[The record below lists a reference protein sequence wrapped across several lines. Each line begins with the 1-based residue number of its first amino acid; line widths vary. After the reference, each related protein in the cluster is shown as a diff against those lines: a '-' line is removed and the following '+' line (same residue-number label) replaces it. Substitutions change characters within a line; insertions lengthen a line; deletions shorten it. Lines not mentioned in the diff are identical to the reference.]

1 MRHKFLIIILSGF
14 ISGVFISSFV
24 DFGRAL
30 ALFFVFL
37 GLVFGIIHYRHR
49 ISIVDSRG
57 VFLTATLFFIAF
69 GFGQL
74 RYGQSD
80 SIGRQSD
87 LQNKAGQRVS
97 LVGIVSDEPEQK
109 ENYNR
114 LVLEDE
120 KSEGKILVYIPI
132 YPQYKYGDK
141 LKVNGILKKP
151 ENFQNKSYAYL
162 SSSRNSSVISESP
175 VNNFDWPA
183 HLAKDGIYYEMFY
196 PQAEFISDGNG
207 FWLKEK
213 LFGLKGK
220 FLSAIANVV
229 PEPHSAFL
237 GGITI
242 GARESLPKDLQEK
255 FRTTGVAHI
264 VALSGY
270 NITIMAETIMLFFSF
285 LPQYLAIGGGVIGVI
300 LFAIMTGA
308 SATVLRA
315 SIMALLALTAK
326 VTGRIYTVSWA
337 LFLAGFFMV
346 LQNPKILRFDASFQ
360 LSFLAT
366 LGLIYIS
373 PIIKNKLGFITD
385 KFNLREIFSATIS
398 AQIAVLPL
406 LVYKTGLIS
415 IVGLPVNF
423 LILPF
428 IPLTMFFGFATGILG
443 MISGILS
450 APLGWISYGLLQ
462 YELFIVDIFA
472 KLPFAAV
479 NIAGF
484 SEIFLILAYAAIF
497 FVISHL
503 HQKEKIAE
511 QNP

>member
-1 MRHKFLIIILSGF
+1 MRQKFLIIILSGF
-14 ISGVFISSFV
+14 VSGVFVSSFV
-24 DFGRAL
+24 DFGWAL

-37 GLVFGIIHYRHR
+37 GLVFGIVHYRHR
-49 ISIVDSRG
+49 TSIVSAGG
-57 VFLTATLFFIAF
+57 VFLTIALFFTAF
-69 GFGQL
+69 GLGQL
-74 RYGQSD
+74 RYQQADLS
-80 SIGRQSD
+80 GRQSN

-120 KSEGKILVYIPI
+120 KSESKILVYLPT

-141 LKVNGILKKP
+141 LKITGILKKP
-151 ENFQNKSYAYL
+151 ENF
-162 SSSRNSSVISESP
+162 
-175 VNNFDWPA
+175 NNFNWIDY
-183 HLAKDGIYYEMFY
+183 LAKDDIYYEMFY
-196 PQAEFISDGNG
+196 PQTEFISAGNG

-213 LFGLKGK
+213 LFGLKAK
-220 FLSAIANVV
+220 FLSAISKVV

-242 GARESLPKDLQEK
+242 GARESLPKDLEEK

-270 NITIMAETIMLFFSF
+270 NITIVAETIMLFFSF
-285 LPQYLAIGGGVIGVI
+285 LPQYLAISGGVIGVI
-300 LFAIMTGA
+300 LFAVMTGA

-326 VTGRIYTVSWA
+326 ATGRIYTVSWA

-346 LQNPKILRFDASFQ
+346 WQNPKILRFDTSFQ

-366 LGLIYIS
+366 MGLIYIS
-373 PIIKNKLGFITD
+373 PIIKNKLGFVAD

-406 LVYKTGLIS
+406 LVYKTGLVS
-415 IVGLPVNF
+415 LVGLPVNF

-428 IPLTMFFGFATGILG
+428 IPLTMFFGFAVGILG
-443 MISGILS
+443 MLSHLISLPF
-450 APLGWISYGLLQ
+450 AWASYVLLQ

-472 KLPFAAV
+472 KLPFSAV

-484 SEIFLILAYAAIF
+484 SEVFLILSYIVIF
-497 FVISHL
+497 FIISHL
-503 HQKEKIAE
+503 RKKEKLAE
-511 QNP
+511 QKFV

>member
-1 MRHKFLIIILSGF
+1 MWHKFFGPLLFGF
-14 ISGVFISSFV
+14 VLGVFVSSFV
-24 DFGRAL
+24 DFGWAL

-37 GLVFGIIHYRHR
+37 GLVFGIVHYRHR
-49 ISIVDSRG
+49 TSIM
-57 VFLTATLFFIAF
+57 LAAALFFIAV
-69 GFGQL
+69 GLGQL

-80 SIGRQSD
+80 LNGQQSD
-87 LQNKAGQRVS
+87 LQNKTGQRVS
-97 LVGIVSDEPEQK
+97 LVGIVSDEPEQR

-120 KSEGKILVYIPI
+120 KSEGKILVYLPT

-141 LKVNGILKKP
+141 LKISGVLKKP
-151 ENFQNKSYAYL
+151 ENF
-162 SSSRNSSVISESP
+162 
-175 VNNFDWPA
+175 NNFNWIDY
-183 HLAKDGIYYEMFY
+183 LAKDGIYYEMFY
-196 PQAEFISDGNG
+196 PQTEFISAGNG

-213 LFGLKGK
+213 LFELKAK
-220 FLSAIANVV
+220 FLSAISKVT

-242 GARESLPKDLQEK
+242 GARESLPKDLEEK

-270 NITIMAETIMLFFSF
+270 NITIVAETIMLFFVF
-285 LPQYLAIGGGVIGVI
+285 LPQYLAISGGVIGVI

-315 SIMALLALTAK
+315 SIMALLAMTAK
-326 VTGRIYTVSWA
+326 ATGRIYTVSWA

-346 LQNPKILRFDASFQ
+346 WQNPKILRFDASFQ

-373 PIIKNKLGFITD
+373 PIVKNKLGFVTD

-406 LVYKTGLIS
+406 LVYKTGLVS

-428 IPLTMFFGFATGILG
+428 IPLTMFLGFAVGIFG
-443 MISGILS
+443 MISYFLS
-450 APLGWISYGLLQ
+450 LPFAWASFVLLQ

-472 KLPFAAV
+472 KLPFSAV
-479 NIAGF
+479 NIDGF
-484 SEIFLILAYAAIF
+484 SEVFLILSYAAIF
-497 FVISHL
+497 FIVSHL
-503 HQKEKIAE
+503 RQKEKLATRKLI
-511 QNP
+511 

>member
-1 MRHKFLIIILSGF
+1 MRQKFLVTILSGF
-14 ISGVFISSFV
+14 VSGVFVSSFV
-24 DFGRAL
+24 NFGWAL
-30 ALFFVFL
+30 ASFFVFL
-37 GLVFGIIHYRHR
+37 GLVFAVINYRHR
-49 ISIVDSRG
+49 TSIV
-57 VFLTATLFFIAF
+57 LAAALFFTTV

-74 RYGQSD
+74 RYQQADLG
-80 SIGRQSD
+80 GRQSD
-87 LQNKAGQRVS
+87 LRNKTEQRMS
-97 LVGIVSDEPEQK
+97 LVGIVSEEPEQK

-120 KSEGKILVYIPI
+120 KGEGKILVYLPT

-141 LKVNGILKKP
+141 LKISGILKKP
-151 ENFQNKSYAYL
+151 ENFTNKMLPNS
-162 SSSRNSSVISESP
+162 SSSRKSVTFLDKH
-175 VNNFDWPA
+175 VAVDNFDWPKY
-183 HLAKDGIYYEMFY
+183 LAKDGIYYEMFY
-196 PQAEFISDGNG
+196 PQTEFVSTGNG

-213 LFGLKGK
+213 LFTLKGK
-220 FLSAIANVV
+220 FLLAISKVI

-242 GARESLPKDLQEK
+242 GARESLPKDLEEK

-270 NITIMAETIMLFFSF
+270 NITIVAETIMLFFSF
-285 LPQYLAIGGGVIGVI
+285 LPQYLAISGGVIGVI

-315 SIMALLALTAK
+315 SIMALLVLTAK
-326 VTGRIYTVSWA
+326 ATGRIYTVSWA

-346 LQNPKILRFDASFQ
+346 WQNPKILRFDTSFQ

-373 PIIKNKLGFITD
+373 PIVKNKLGFVTD
-385 KFNLREIFSATIS
+385 RFNLREIFSATIS

-428 IPLTMFFGFATGILG
+428 IPLTMFFGFATGIFG
-443 MISGILS
+443 MLSHLISLPF
-450 APLGWISYGLLQ
+450 AWASYALLQ

-472 KLPFAAV
+472 KLPFSAV
-479 NIAGF
+479 SVASF
-484 SEIFLILAYAAIF
+484 SEVFLILSYAAIF
-497 FVISHL
+497 FIVSHL
-503 HQKEKIAE
+503 QQKEKLANQKTI
-511 QNP
+511 

>member
-1 MRHKFLIIILSGF
+1 MRQKFLIIILTGFVSGIFVCSF
-14 ISGVFISSFV
+14 I

-37 GLVFGIIHYRHR
+37 GLVFVITNYRHQM
-49 ISIVDSRG
+49 SIMS
-57 VFLTATLFFIAF
+57 AAALFFIAV
-69 GFGQL
+69 GLGQL
-74 RYGQSD
+74 RYQQADLS
-80 SIGRQSD
+80 GRQSD
-87 LQNKAGQRVS
+87 LQNKTGQRVS

-120 KSEGKILVYIPI
+120 KSESKILVYIPI

-141 LKVNGILKKP
+141 LKISGILKKP
-151 ENFQNKSYAYL
+151 ENFSADF
-162 SSSRNSSVISESP
+162 S
-175 VNNFDWPA
+175 WPA
-183 HLAKDGIYYEMFY
+183 YLAKDDIYYEMFY
-196 PQAEFISDGNG
+196 PQTEFVSAGNG

-213 LFGLKGK
+213 LFALKAK
-220 FLSAIANVV
+220 FLLAISKVT

-242 GARESLPKDLQEK
+242 GARESLPKDLEEK

-270 NITIMAETIMLFFSF
+270 NITIVAETIMLFFGF

-326 VTGRIYTVSWA
+326 ATGRIYTVSWA

-346 LQNPKILRFDASFQ
+346 WQNPKILRFDTSFQ

-373 PIIKNKLGFITD
+373 PIVKNKLGFVTD
-385 KFNLREIFSATIS
+385 KFNLREIFSATVS

-415 IVGLPVNF
+415 LVGLPVNF

-428 IPLTMFFGFATGILG
+428 IPLTMFFGFATGIFG
-443 MISGILS
+443 MINYFLS
-450 APLGWISYGLLQ
+450 LPFAWASFILLQ

-472 KLPFAAV
+472 KLPFSAV
-479 NIAGF
+479 SIASF
-484 SEIFLILAYAAIF
+484 SEVFLILSYVVIF
-497 FVISHL
+497 FIVSHL
-503 HQKEKIAE
+503 RQKEKLAK
-511 QNP
+511 QKAV

>member
-1 MRHKFLIIILSGF
+1 MRHKFLVIILSGF
-14 ISGVFISSFV
+14 VSGIFISSFV
-24 DFGRAL
+24 DFGRAF

-49 ISIVDSRG
+49 TSII
-57 VFLTATLFFIAF
+57 AALFFIAV
-69 GFGQL
+69 GLGQL
-74 RYGQSD
+74 RYQQADLS
-80 SIGRQSD
+80 GRQSD
-87 LQNKAGQRVS
+87 LQNKTGQRVS

-120 KSEGKILVYIPI
+120 KSEGKILVYLPS

-141 LKVNGILKKP
+141 LKINGILKKP
-151 ENFQNKSYAYL
+151 EKFGD
-162 SSSRNSSVISESP
+162 
-175 VNNFDWPA
+175 NFDWPA
-183 HLAKDGIYYEMFY
+183 YLAKDDIYYEVFY
-196 PQAEFISDGNG
+196 PQTEFISAGNG

-213 LFGLKGK
+213 LFALKAK
-220 FLSAIANVV
+220 FLLAVANVV

-242 GARESLPKDLQEK
+242 GAREGLPKDLQEN

-270 NITIMAETIMLFFSF
+270 NITIIAETIMLFFGF
-285 LPQYLAIGGGVIGVI
+285 LPQYLAISGGVIGVI

-315 SIMALLALTAK
+315 SIMALLVLTAK
-326 VTGRIYTVSWA
+326 ATGRIYTVSWA

-346 LQNPKILRFDASFQ
+346 WQNPKILRFDTSFQ

-373 PIIKNKLGFITD
+373 PIIKNKVSFITE

-406 LVYKTGLIS
+406 LVYKTGLVS
-415 IVGLPVNF
+415 LVGLPVNF

-428 IPLTMFFGFATGILG
+428 IPLTMFLGFAVGIFG
-443 MISGILS
+443 MINYFLS
-450 APLGWISYGLLQ
+450 LPFAWVSFVLLQ

-472 KLPFAAV
+472 KLPFSAV

-484 SEIFLILAYAAIF
+484 SEVFLILSYAFIF
-497 FVISHL
+497 FVFSHL
-503 HQKEKIAE
+503 HKKEKLAN
-511 QNP
+511 QKP

>member
-1 MRHKFLIIILSGF
+1 MRHKFLVIILSGF
-14 ISGVFISSFV
+14 VSGIFISSFV
-24 DFGRAL
+24 DFGRAF

-49 ISIVDSRG
+49 TSII
-57 VFLTATLFFIAF
+57 AALFFIAV
-69 GFGQL
+69 GLGQL
-74 RYGQSD
+74 RYQQADLS
-80 SIGRQSD
+80 GRQSD
-87 LQNKAGQRVS
+87 LQNKTGQIMS
-97 LVGIVSDEPEQK
+97 FVGIVSDEPEQK
-109 ENYNR
+109 ENYDR
-114 LVLEDE
+114 LVLKDE
-120 KSEGKILVYIPI
+120 KSEGKILVYLLN

-141 LKVNGILKKP
+141 LKISGILKRP
-151 ENFQNKSYAYL
+151 ENFTNKML
-162 SSSRNSSVISESP
+162 PNSSSSINSVTFNSGG
-175 VNNFDWPA
+175 VNWPA
-183 HLAKDGIYYEMFY
+183 YLAKDDIYYEMFY
-196 PQAEFISDGNG
+196 PQAEFISSGNG

-213 LFGLKGK
+213 LFALKAK
-220 FLSAIANVV
+220 FLLAVANVV

-242 GARESLPKDLQEK
+242 GAREGLPKDLQEK

-270 NITIMAETIMLFFSF
+270 NITIVAGTVMLFFSF
-285 LPQYLAIGGGVIGVI
+285 LPQYLAISGGVIGVI
-300 LFAIMTGA
+300 LFAVMTGA

-326 VTGRIYTVSWA
+326 ATGRIYTVFWA

-346 LQNPKILRFDASFQ
+346 WQNPKILRFDTSFQ

-373 PIIKNKLGFITD
+373 PIVKNKASFITE
-385 KFNLREIFSATIS
+385 KFNLREIFSATVS

-428 IPLTMFFGFATGILG
+428 IPLTMFLGFVTGIFG
-443 MISGILS
+443 MINYFLS
-450 APLGWISYGLLQ
+450 LPFAWASFILLQ

-472 KLPFAAV
+472 KLPFSAV

-484 SEIFLILAYAAIF
+484 SEVFLILSYVAIF
-497 FVISHL
+497 FIVSHL
-503 HQKEKIAE
+503 RQKEKLAN
-511 QNP
+511 QKP

>member
-1 MRHKFLIIILSGF
+1 MRHKFLVTILSGF
-14 ISGVFISSFV
+14 VSGVFVSSFV
-24 DFGRAL
+24 DFGWAL

-37 GLVFGIIHYRHR
+37 GLVFGIVHYRHR
-49 ISIVDSRG
+49 TSIM
-57 VFLTATLFFIAF
+57 LAAALFFIAV
-69 GFGQL
+69 GLGQL

-80 SIGRQSD
+80 LNGQQSD
-87 LQNKAGQRVS
+87 LQNKTGQRVS

-120 KSEGKILVYIPI
+120 KSESKILVYLPT

-141 LKVNGILKKP
+141 LKITGILKKP
-151 ENFQNKSYAYL
+151 ENFTSKMLPNL
-162 SSSRNSSVISESP
+162 SSSINSASFLSNN
-175 VNNFDWPA
+175 NNFNWPA
-183 HLAKDGIYYEMFY
+183 HLAKDDIYYEMFY
-196 PQAEFISDGNG
+196 PQTEFISAGNG

-213 LFGLKGK
+213 LFGLKAK
-220 FLSAIANVV
+220 FLSAISKVV

-242 GARESLPKDLQEK
+242 GARESLPKDLEEK

-270 NITIMAETIMLFFSF
+270 NITIVAETIMLFFSF
-285 LPQYLAIGGGVIGVI
+285 LPQYLAISGGVIGVI
-300 LFAIMTGA
+300 LFAVMTGA

-315 SIMALLALTAK
+315 SIMALLAMTAK
-326 VTGRIYTVSWA
+326 ATGRIYTVSWA

-346 LQNPKILRFDASFQ
+346 WQNPKILRFDTSFQ

-373 PIIKNKLGFITD
+373 PIVKNKLGFVTD

-428 IPLTMFFGFATGILG
+428 IPLTMFLGFAVGIFG
-443 MISGILS
+443 MISYFLS
-450 APLGWISYGLLQ
+450 LPFAWASYALLQ

-472 KLPFAAV
+472 KLPFSAV

-484 SEIFLILAYAAIF
+484 SEIFLILSYTAIF
-497 FVISHL
+497 FIVSHL
-503 HQKEKIAE
+503 RQKEKTAV
-511 QNP
+511 QKP